1 MRALVASGTVDALK
15 PRSTRKALIAIFAIG
30 ALRAGTTVL
39 AGIARSA
46 WLAVLAVI
54 AWKTD
59 GADGAVL
66 ARRALIATIAFVTV
80 HAVLARRSLLTGR
93 TRRAWR
99 AQRACVSVLAVDAGH
114 TVGTCHATRSSESP
128 KWPQMACDGL
138 RWPRCGRSRPDRQ
151 KKRQR
156 PPSSYKTA

>member
-1 MRALVASGTVDALK
+1 
-15 PRSTRKALIAIFAIG
+15 
-30 ALRAGTTVL
+30 LRAGTTVL

-156 PPSSYKTA
+156 RPSSYKTA